1 MASVVAC
8 SSSNLLKAKYFR
20 FEASFCFDSVSI
32 FKIQAIKVS
41 VLGKT
46 QIIQLFRFLNNQVF
60 AGLRTHFPDRI
71 SNIVMSNLSTSSHNP
86 ELTGCMGIYVLRS
99 DPFETV
105 KYVLL
110 KSFVTPTVENNLS

>member
-46 QIIQLFRFLNNQVF
+46 QIIQLFQFLNNQVF
-60 AGLRTHFPDRI
+60 AGFVNLFSWQNQQYCNEQSVDKFP
-71 SNIVMSNLSTSSHNP
+71 
-86 ELTGCMGIYVLRS
+86 
-99 DPFETV
+99 
-105 KYVLL
+105 
-110 KSFVTPTVENNLS
+110 